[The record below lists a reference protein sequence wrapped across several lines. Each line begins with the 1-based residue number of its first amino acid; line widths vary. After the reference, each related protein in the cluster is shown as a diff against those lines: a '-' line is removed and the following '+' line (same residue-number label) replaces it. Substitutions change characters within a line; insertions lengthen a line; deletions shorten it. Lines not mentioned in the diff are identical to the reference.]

1 MARDEWINE
10 TSGPSW
16 LGRLVSPGSSR
27 PGTTPFLAL
36 AAAVIA
42 FVCSLAFDWIG
53 VIAKYTA
60 QSDRNVMSVYGAVI
74 TVDSGHTTLVAGGN
88 VTGLDLMGLV
98 YGLGTLGLVTL
109 GFTVLSRPDLAL
121 RMRMAVA
128 GLGIGLLGVVVAAAI
143 KLPSFLIVNGSFA
156 SGGTLDNLQRSYKPG
171 IFCAIAAAVLPVIAV
186 WIRSAPAARSA
197 IDAEEAGRLAP
208 PTPTS
213 PAPPAPPPAS
223 RPTTAPD
230 ASVVFG
236 QYDPDPARWRRAPSA
251 SFDMTVTP
259 DE

>member
-1 MARDEWINE
+1 
-10 TSGPSW
+10 
-16 LGRLVSPGSSR
+16 
-27 PGTTPFLAL
+27 
-36 AAAVIA
+36 
-42 FVCSLAFDWIG
+42 
-53 VIAKYTA
+53 
-60 QSDRNVMSVYGAVI
+60 
-74 TVDSGHTTLVAGGN
+74 
-88 VTGLDLMGLV
+88 
-98 YGLGTLGLVTL
+98 
-109 GFTVLSRPDLAL
+109 
-121 RMRMAVA
+121 
-128 GLGIGLLGVVVAAAI
+128 LGIGLLGVVVAAAI

-251 SFDMTVTP
+251 SFEMTVTP